1 MPKSVIKSDIKTP
14 ARGYHRVF
22 LELLVLPE
30 DKLESALRSLA
41 LVAVITHKVPYG
53 HTYSRIKEGFI
64 EWRRQ
69 ELIQAQGINKA

>member
-1 MPKSVIKSDIKTP
+1 MPKFVIKSDIKTP
-14 ARGYHRVF
+14 VRGYHRVF

-53 HTYSRIKEGFI
+53 PTYSRIKEGFL
-64 EWRRQ
+64 EWRKQ
-69 ELIQAQGINKA
+69 ELYHAQGLNKA